1 MALTLIV
8 IGTIVAVIGWIW
20 ILIHAFSEDIMW
32 GIGSLFCGILAI
44 VYGVLHWE
52 ELKVPTIIYI
62 TGLVI
67 GIIGRVI

>member
-32 GIGSLFCGILAI
+32 GIGGLFCGILAI